1 MFLYCKHIC
10 KSFLYCYFCTMSLAD
25 NIKNIRE
32 EKNLKQI
39 EVATH
44 IGVDKS
50 AYSKIEK
57 GSRALTI
64 EELQKMA
71 QLFNM
76 TTDQILSYDGK
87 IPKEVVIE
95 NKTAVEQMRLIQQ
108 LDEEDKQTIF
118 RLIEKMLTNK
128 KFKDFFQKNVAAL

>member
-1 MFLYCKHIC
+1 MLTFYQHIVKSVLY
-10 KSFLYCYFCTMSLAD
+10 YYFCSMNLAD
-25 NIKNIRE
+25 NIKVIRE
-32 EKNLKQI
+32 TKNLKQI
-39 EVATH
+39 EVATY

-57 GSRALTI
+57 GLRALTVN
-64 EELQKMA
+64 ELHKMA

-95 NKTAVEQMRLIQQ
+95 DKTTVEQMKLIQQ
-108 LDEEDKQTIF
+108 LDEEDKTTIF
-118 RLIEKMLTNK
+118 RIIDKMLTNK

>member
-1 MFLYCKHIC
+1 MFSNYKQFAVCILFRYIC
-10 KSFLYCYFCTMSLAD
+10 VMSLAD
-25 NIKNIRE
+25 NIKAIRE

-39 EVATH
+39 AVASH

-57 GSRALTI
+57 GSRSLTV

-71 QLFNM
+71 GLFNM
-76 TTDQILSYDGK
+76 STDQILSYDGK

-95 NKTAVEQMRLIQQ
+95 DKSTVEQMRLIQQ

-128 KFKDFFQKNVAAL
+128 KFKDFFQKNMAAL

>member
-1 MFLYCKHIC
+1 MAIE
-10 KSFLYCYFCTMSLAD
+10 D
-25 NIKNIRE
+25 NIKAIRE
-32 EKNLKQI
+32 EKGYKQI

-57 GSRALTI
+57 GARALTI

-76 TTDQILSYDGK
+76 TTDQILNYDGK

-95 NKTAVEQMRLIQQ
+95 DKTTVEQMRLIQQ
-108 LDEEDKQTIF
+108 LDEDDKQTIF

-128 KFKDFFQKNVAAL
+128 KFKEFFQKNVAAL